1 MMLFPN
7 LYQVV
12 KKEVTDLNTISVTVK
27 IDKNHQVFKGHFPEN
42 PVMPGVCMLQIIK
55 ELSEEH
61 FNTSLFLQNASNVKF
76 TALMN
81 PEIQS
86 KLIVNLSFTRE
97 DKSVK
102 IKNISTFLDGT
113 VVLKCNAIF
122 VETNRA
128 HENG

>member
-1 MMLFPN
+1 MLLPN
-7 LYQVV
+7 LYQVL
-12 KKEVTDLNTISVTVK
+12 KKEVVAETTILVTVEV
-27 IDKNHQVFKGHFPEN
+27 DKNHQVFKGHFPEN

-61 FNTSLFLQNASNVKF
+61 LETPLFLQKASNVKF

-86 KLIVNLSFTRE
+86 KLYVNLSFTRE
-97 DKSVK
+97 NGSIK
-102 IKNISTFLDGT
+102 IKSTSTFPDGT

-122 VETNRA
+122 VETNRV